1 MSKDEDEDIVI
12 EEASEDGDSEEASN
26 PAAALKKL
34 REKLKVCQTERQEFL
49 ETSQRL
55 KADYVNLRRDEEK
68 RRVEMSQYAK
78 ANMLVELLDLA
89 DTFDMA
95 FANKEAWESV
105 NENWRKGVEY
115 IHAKLLGIFEQ
126 NGLVLIDPLGAE
138 FNPAEHHAVGF
149 VPIDPTSPDGFRG
162 TMDNKVLE
170 VVQKGYKLNDRVLRP
185 AKVKVGHK
193 V

>member
-1 MSKDEDEDIVI
+1 MSKEGDEDIVF
-12 EEASEDGDSEEASN
+12 EEATEDGESEEVTN

-34 REKLKVCQTERQEFL
+34 REKLKICQAERQEFL

-68 RRVEMSQYAK
+68 RRGELGQFAK
-78 ANMLVELLDLA
+78 TNLLVELLDLA
-89 DTFDMA
+89 DTFDLA

-105 NENWRKGVEY
+105 NENWRRGVEY
-115 IHAKLLGIFEQ
+115 IHGKLLGIFEQ
-126 NGLVLIDPLGAE
+126 NGLTLLDPLGAI
-138 FNPAEHHAVGF
+138 FNPAEHHSVAAVP
-149 VPIDPTSPDGFRG
+149 VTAENE
-162 TMDNKVLE
+162 DNKVLE
-170 VVQKGYKLNDRVLRP
+170 VVQKGYKLGDRVLRP